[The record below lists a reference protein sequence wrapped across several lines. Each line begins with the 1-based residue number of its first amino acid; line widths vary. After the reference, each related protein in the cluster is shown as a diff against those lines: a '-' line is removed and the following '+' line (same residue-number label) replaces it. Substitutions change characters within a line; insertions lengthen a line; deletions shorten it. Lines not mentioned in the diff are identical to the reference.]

1 MNDPAITDLINLA
14 RRAPSPPGQ
23 ELTGAS
29 EMEIQSLENEIGRTL
44 SPGFR
49 QWLSVVNGAML
60 GPGGIFGI
68 RNSRDVLSI
77 TEYLDLFPEWKS
89 AGWIPIAGDG
99 LGNYWVVVPQGP
111 DGGPDWVAFVDVHE
125 DPATVDRYFA
135 SSVPRF
141 IEFLL
146 KSELGETR
154 WPADREYDLEQDP
167 PLSAAPA
174 EKGPWSP
181 R

>member
-29 EMEIQSLENEIGRTL
+29 ETEIQSLENEIGRTL

-49 QWLSVVNGAML
+49 RWLRVVNGAML

-77 TEYLDLFPEWKS
+77 IKYLNLCPEWKS
-89 AGWIPIAGDG
+89 VGWVPIAGDG

-111 DGGPDWVAFVDVHE
+111 DGGPDWVAFVDMHE

-167 PLSAAPA
+167 PLSTAPE
-174 EKGPWSP
+174 EKAPWSP

>member
-1 MNDPAITDLINLA
+1 LIKLA
-14 RRAPSPPGQ
+14 KRAPAPPGQ
-23 ELTGAS
+23 ELVGAS
-29 EMEIQSLENEIGRTL
+29 ETEIQNLENEIARPL

-49 QWLSVVNGAML
+49 SWLRAVNGTML

-68 RNSRDVLSI
+68 RNSRDTLSI
-77 TEYLDLFPEWKS
+77 IKYLNSYPEWKS
-89 AGWIPIAGDG
+89 AGWVPIAGDG
-99 LGNYWVVVPQGP
+99 LGNIWVVVPQGP

-125 DPATVDRYFA
+125 DPAAVDRYFA

-146 KSELGETR
+146 RAELGETR
-154 WPADREYDLEQDP
+154 WPIDREYDLEQDP
-167 PLSAAPA
+167 PLSAASEEEA
-174 EKGPWSP
+174 PWSP